1 MKKTDMKLA
10 ERLSKLYGEFNK
22 MCKSRR
28 CEGCELEAF
37 GKYGVCDHAWVW
49 KKMREEEVRA
59 KVTAAP
65 NESPK
70 TKEPSRPAWCE
81 EGQWV
86 MTPSGSVAQIS
97 VVGTLGATVQFRD
110 CSLEFLIDDLKPVC
124 FREYSFEEAKEL
136 LGKTM
141 EYCDKRMEYHINNED
156 PSVDHASLIYR
167 ISRNNNFGEIFI
179 NSKSFYELQG
189 SHATIDGVPIG
200 IPEVDEEAGRKV
212 TNED

>member
-70 TKEPSRPAWCE
+70 AKEPSCPAWCKA
-81 EGQWV
+81 GQWV

-124 FREYSFEEAKEL
+124 FRPYESLEELEPL
-136 LGKTM
+136 LGKTLRFKREATGSVAVETITAV
-141 EYCDKRMEYHINNED
+141 EYDRFSYGRINLRQY
-156 PSVDHASLIYR
+156 A
-167 ISRNNNFGEIFI
+167 
-179 NSKSFYELQG
+179 FYAKEAE
-189 SHATIDGVPIG
+189 STIDGLPIG
-200 IPEVDEEAGRKV
+200 VPVVGRGSRKEGDE
-212 TNED
+212 